1 MRLPTL
7 IVCALALGAAQQLH
21 AQAPRPAGGGSYL
34 DAVVGNSILQLTY
47 LTASPVNPTDS
58 HSDLDYGLLLSED
71 RDIIGSAALLFH
83 TDLNIVPRLTFE
95 VGPKAYI
102 ALLNAVQKT
111 DVAAVAF
118 GGNARYELIR
128 RWGIAAFGS
137 AFYSPGVL
145 TFGNA
150 HNLYDFMAGGQVQF
164 TPRLVGE
171 AGYRWLKFTLVG
183 EPNDRVG
190 NELFAGLRW
199 RMD

>member
-7 IVCALALGAAQQLH
+7 IACGLALAAAQLLY
-21 AQAPRPAGGGSYL
+21 AQEPRPVGTGSYL
-34 DAVVGNSILQLTY
+34 DATIGNSVLQLRY
-47 LTASPVNPTDS
+47 LTPSPINPASTRT
-58 HSDLDYGLLLSED
+58 DLDYGLLLSED

-83 TDLNIVPRLTFE
+83 TDLNLVPRLTFD
-95 VGPKAYI
+95 VGPQAYV

-111 DVAAVAF
+111 DVAAIAF
-118 GGNARYELIR
+118 GGNARYELIH

-150 HNLYDFMAGGQVQF
+150 HNIYDFVAGGEVRF
-164 TPRLVGE
+164 TSRLIGQ
-171 AGYRWLKFTLVG
+171 AGYRWLKFTLVN
-183 EPNDRVG
+183 EPDDKVA

-199 RMD
+199 QVD